1 MSNKDFPV
9 KKGKMMSHFLGAPV
23 DLSKKTLGGLDDDED
38 DVTLPTLGRLAY
50 PSAAGL
56 PMIVLAGRG
65 RYGSAVSSDDDVV
78 PVIVIV

>member
-1 MSNKDFPV
+1 MSNKDFLV

-50 PSAAGL
+50 PSAAG
-56 PMIVLAGRG
+56 
-65 RYGSAVSSDDDVV
+65 YGSAVSSDDDVV